1 MIQCGLSNAGESPS
15 PSPCGRG
22 LGGGVR
28 RHDVDP
34 GNDAIAFTGAG
45 VTPPPNPRQQGEG
58 ENSSGLFRTGGSS
71 DAFGHR
77 PGHDAR
83 NGAEGSFLAG
93 TVLAA
98 ALTLL
103 TSIGWAAEKHS
114 GYDDAG
120 PGTRA
125 MQDDDGSNPAFL
137 WVQQGESLWSER
149 VGAVGGSCADCHG
162 VAPIAMRG
170 VAARYPR
177 YDARLGR
184 PITLTQRIE
193 QCRIER
199 QAAPPLPPESDA
211 LLGLAAYV
219 GLQSRGMPVQVEI
232 DGPTRPFFESWK
244 ELFTARQ
251 GQLNLSCSQCHDG
264 LAGQRLGGSVI
275 PQGHPN
281 GYPEYRLE
289 WQGMGSLDRRIR
301 NCMVGVRAEPFAA
314 DSAEL
319 TNLEL
324 YLGWRSNG
332 LKVETPAV
340 RP

>member
-1 MIQCGLSNAGESPS
+1 MTA
-15 PSPCGRG
+15 
-22 LGGGVR
+22 
-28 RHDVDP
+28 
-34 GNDAIAFTGAG
+34 
-45 VTPPPNPRQQGEG
+45 
-58 ENSSGLFRTGGSS
+58 
-71 DAFGHR
+71 
-77 PGHDAR
+77 
-83 NGAEGSFLAG
+83 
-93 TVLAA
+93 AA
-98 ALTLL
+98 ALAMVV
-103 TSIGWAAEKHS
+103 TSAWPAEKHS

-120 PGTRA
+120 LETRA
-125 MQDDDGSNPAFL
+125 MQDDDASNPAFL
-137 WVQQGESLWSER
+137 WVQQGEALWSER
-149 VGAVGGSCADCHG
+149 VGGTGRSCMDCHG
-162 VAPIAMRG
+162 AASVAMRG

-199 QAAPPLPPESDA
+199 QAESPLPPESDA

-232 DGPTRPFFESWK
+232 DGPALPFFEAGK
-244 ELFTARQ
+244 ALFTARQ
-251 GQLNLSCSQCHDG
+251 GQLNLSCAQCHDG
-264 LAGQRLGGSVI
+264 LAGQRLGGGVI

-289 WQGMGSLDRRIR
+289 WQGMGSLDRRLR
-301 NCMVGVRAEPFAA
+301 NCMVGVRAEAFAA